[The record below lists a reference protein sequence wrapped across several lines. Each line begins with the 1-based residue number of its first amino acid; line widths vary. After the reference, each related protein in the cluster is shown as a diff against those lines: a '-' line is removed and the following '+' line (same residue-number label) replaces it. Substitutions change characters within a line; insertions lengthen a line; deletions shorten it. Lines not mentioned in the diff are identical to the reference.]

1 MKIIVGVVA
10 VILLVNG
17 CGLFKKNTK
26 IKQSEINEN
35 ISAMELDLKKEKEI
49 VVTAETDLQSFVWLD
64 GETVMQ
70 LEGEDVRIEK
80 DGTVLMARGKVNQK
94 SREKSNAVQLM
105 SKTTKVEQHEKKQA
119 ALETKQ
125 KVTFE
130 KKASS
135 RVSKPESSMI
145 FWFYISL
152 FILIFICLCWI
163 KKKIR

>member
-49 VVTAETDLQSFVWLD
+49 VVTTETDLQSFVWLD

-105 SKTTKVEQHEKKQA
+105 SKTTKVEQHEKKQT

-152 FILIFICLCWI
+152 FILIFICLCYI

>member
-49 VVTAETDLQSFVWLD
+49 VMTTETDLQSFVWLD

-105 SKTTKVEQHEKKQA
+105 SKTTKVEQHEKKQT

>member
-35 ISAMELDLKKEKEI
+35 ISAMELDLKKEKET

-64 GETVMQ
+64 GETVIQ

-105 SKTTKVEQHEKKQA
+105 SKTTKVEQHEKKQT

-152 FILIFICLCWI
+152 FILIFICLSWI

>member
-49 VVTAETDLQSFVWLD
+49 VVTTETDLQSFVWLD

-94 SREKSNAVQLM
+94 SREKSNAVQSM
-105 SKTTKVEQHEKKQA
+105 TKTTKVEQHEKKQT

-135 RVSKPESSMI
+135 LVSKPESSMI

>member
-105 SKTTKVEQHEKKQA
+105 SKTTKVEQHEKKQT

-135 RVSKPESSMI
+135 RVIKPESSMI

>member
-49 VVTAETDLQSFVWLD
+49 VVTTETDLQSFVWLD
-64 GETVMQ
+64 GETVMH

-94 SREKSNAVQLM
+94 SREKSNAVQSM
-105 SKTTKVEQHEKKQA
+105 TKTTKVEQHEKKQT

>member
-49 VVTAETDLQSFVWLD
+49 VVTTETDLQSFVWLD

-105 SKTTKVEQHEKKQA
+105 SKTTKVEQHEKKQT

>member
-49 VVTAETDLQSFVWLD
+49 VVTTETDLQSFVWLD

-105 SKTTKVEQHEKKQA
+105 SKTTKVEQHEKKQT

-135 RVSKPESSMI
+135 RVSKPEFSMI

>member
-1 MKIIVGVVA
+1 MKIIVVVFA

-49 VVTAETDLQSFVWLD
+49 VVTTETDLQSFVWLD

-94 SREKSNAVQLM
+94 SREKSNAVQSM
-105 SKTTKVEQHEKKQA
+105 TKTTKVEQHEKKQT

-135 RVSKPESSMI
+135 LVSKPESSMI

>member
-94 SREKSNAVQLM
+94 SREKSNAVQSM
-105 SKTTKVEQHEKKQA
+105 TKTTKVEQHEKKQT

-135 RVSKPESSMI
+135 LVSKPESSMI

>member
-49 VVTAETDLQSFVWLD
+49 VVTTETDLQSFVWLD

-94 SREKSNAVQLM
+94 SREKSNVVQSM
-105 SKTTKVEQHEKKQA
+105 TKTTKVEQHEKKQT

-135 RVSKPESSMI
+135 LVSKPESSMI

>member
-17 CGLFKKNTK
+17 CGLFKKSTK

-49 VVTAETDLQSFVWLD
+49 VVTTETDLQSFVWLD

-105 SKTTKVEQHEKKQA
+105 SKTTKVEQHEKKQT